1 MDDIYKRGWLEMTR
15 ETFGELFGFMKRMRQ
30 FKISTL
36 HYSGYPVKTAS
47 AKENVL
53 VRPDGQRIQICL

>member
-1 MDDIYKRGWLEMTR
+1 MDAYKRGWLEMTR
-15 ETFGELFGFMKRMRQ
+15 ETFTELFGFMRRMRQ

-47 AKENVL
+47 AKEDML
-53 VRPDGQRIQICL
+53 VRPDGTKIKICL